1 MKEWESRLRS
11 CVRTRVQLFGQ
22 DIKLVRVTLVSA
34 GTQSSGRLLE
44 NKWKNTITS
53 PKTEVLASNK
63 GGPITTTMAARVQN
77 DSTNR
82 SLNTRANWIK
92 KQVEER
98 KLSLQVSPWGSNSTT
113 PPDSKGEKE
122 EGWRT
127 NTTLIRG
134 VFWKVS
140 AHLRL
145 KFGQEA
151 NCCITGYWEQA
162 AGLINLK

>member
-98 KLSLQVSPWGSNSTT
+98 KNSACRWVLEEATAQLHLTAKEKRKKVGEQTQLLYVVFFERFQLTCGSSLDKKQTAVSQVIESKLQVWLN
-113 PPDSKGEKE
+113 
-122 EGWRT
+122 
-127 NTTLIRG
+127 
-134 VFWKVS
+134 
-140 AHLRL
+140 
-145 KFGQEA
+145 
-151 NCCITGYWEQA
+151 
-162 AGLINLK
+162 

>member
-1 MKEWESRLRS
+1 M
-11 CVRTRVQLFGQ
+11 RTRVQLFGQ

-44 NKWKNTITS
+44 NKNTITS

-98 KLSLQVSPWGSNSTT
+98 KKTQLAGESLRKQQHNST
-113 PPDSKGEKE
+113 
-122 EGWRT
+122 
-127 NTTLIRG
+127 
-134 VFWKVS
+134 
-140 AHLRL
+140 
-145 KFGQEA
+145 
-151 NCCITGYWEQA
+151 
-162 AGLINLK
+162 

>member
-98 KLSLQVSPWGSNSTT
+98 KKTQLAGESLRKQQHNSTWQQRRKGRRLANKQLLYVVFFERFQLTCGSSLDKKQTAVSQVIESKLQVWLN
-113 PPDSKGEKE
+113 
-122 EGWRT
+122 
-127 NTTLIRG
+127 
-134 VFWKVS
+134 
-140 AHLRL
+140 
-145 KFGQEA
+145 
-151 NCCITGYWEQA
+151 
-162 AGLINLK
+162 

>member
-34 GTQSSGRLLE
+34 GTQSSDRLLE

-53 PKTEVLASNK
+53 PNTEVLASNK

-98 KLSLQVSPWGSNSTT
+98 KKTQLAGESLRKQQHNSTWQQRRKGRRLANKHNSYT
-113 PPDSKGEKE
+113 WCFLKGFSSPAAQVWTRSKLLYH
-122 EGWRT
+122 R
-127 NTTLIRG
+127 L
-134 VFWKVS
+134 
-140 AHLRL
+140 LRASCR
-145 KFGQEA
+145 FD
-151 NCCITGYWEQA
+151 
-162 AGLINLK
+162 

>member
-98 KLSLQVSPWGSNSTT
+98 KKTQLAGESLRKQQHNSTWQQRRKGRRLANKHNSYT
-113 PPDSKGEKE
+113 WCFLKGLSSPAAQVWTRSKLLYH
-122 EGWRT
+122 R
-127 NTTLIRG
+127 L
-134 VFWKVS
+134 
-140 AHLRL
+140 LRASCR
-145 KFGQEA
+145 FD
-151 NCCITGYWEQA
+151 
-162 AGLINLK
+162 